1 MNAPLTVTA
10 SGVYCAL
17 KMIADPEK
25 PDPGQFRVLAAG
37 HRDRAAGSVVNAES
51 PSPVVYANHEISHR
65 VADMVM
71 AAMSQITPD
80 TVMAGSQGTSA
91 VITFGGQRPAIG
103 RALCQLRV
111 AEGRVRRAA
120 GQGRDQ
126 RRRQHGQQHDE
137 HADRDTGDELSAAGR
152 GIRAGAG

>member
-17 KMIADPEK
+17 KMIADPK
-25 PDPGQFRVLAAG
+25 SLIPANSGCWRPVTVTAPS
-37 HRDRAAGSVVNAES
+37 GSVVNAAS

-71 AAMSQITPD
+71 AAMARITPN

-91 VITFGGQRPAIG
+91 VITFGGSAP
-103 RALCQLRV
+103 
-111 AEGRVRRAA
+111 
-120 GQGRDQ
+120 Q
-126 RRRQHGQQHDE
+126 RRERHVSYASLKG
-137 HADRDTGDELSAAGR
+137 G
-152 GIRAGAG
+152 